1 MKSLLI
7 LITVLLLQTEP
18 TINSFNGVH
27 YNRQNASVVN
37 LGWFTPDNEV
47 STYTIK
53 RGAEVKFQGVV
64 VQPYRVSIEVERK
77 FQGAQ
82 FSIIRTNANG
92 TSQTYYTFV
101 TKNN

>member
-1 MKSLLI
+1 MKTLLI
-7 LITVLLLQTEP
+7 LFTVLFLQSEP
-18 TINSFNGVH
+18 TISSFNGVH
-27 YNRQNASVVN
+27 NNRQSNSIVN

-82 FSIIRTNANG
+82 FSITRTNANG
-92 TSQTYYTFV
+92 TSQTYYTNVF
-101 TKNN
+101 KNN